1 MAIKQIKDREQLPEL
16 GNIRLGVRSE
26 TQGGYPQNVEYFV
39 LDNVPEVKAVYGENP
54 TELHAYLP
62 TDEVDDVMPHFYK
75 WFKGGTKSKDGE
87 LLGGDL
93 QCWGD
98 GETGHVRKDMDRFT
112 RVVPTRPCLGR
123 ECPDWLNN
131 GKPQCKPIMDLFIVL
146 PRVSLLGVYRISS
159 SSWHTIQNF
168 HNQLTLIKRTWGE
181 LTNIPFLIYREVKNV
196 NYIDNAGVS
205 RKSKPAIMMIKPFE
219 QFTELYGAAVEAKVK
234 ALTSST
240 WKPNHELLL
249 ASAPVDLYPLTH
261 QEMPDG
267 KVLQIEEAKVVGVEE
282 IAESPEL
289 SDLFAKLTT
298 LKKKENTPKLRLLTT
313 RKYENEPNLLVFMKS
328 YLESQIEELTP
339 KAAPA
344 TPVAPT
350 PVVPTADN
358 GGLI

>member
-26 TQGGYPQNVEYFV
+26 TKGGYPQNVEYFV
-39 LDNVPEVKAVYGENP
+39 LDSVPEVKAVYGENP

-62 TDEVDDVMPHFYK
+62 TDEVDDVMPNFYK
-75 WFKGGTKSKDGE
+75 WFKGGKTDREGNLIGGE
-87 LLGGDL
+87 L

-98 GETGHVRKDMDRFT
+98 GITGHLRRDMDKVT

-123 ECPDWLNN
+123 DCQDWKHNK
-131 GKPQCKPIMDLFIVL
+131 KPQCKPIMDLFIVL

-168 HNQLTLIKRTWGE
+168 HNQLTLIKRTWGK
-181 LTNIPFLIYREVKNV
+181 LTNIPFLIYREVKHIQ
-196 NYIDNAGVS
+196 YEDDGVTKS
-205 RKSKPAIMMIKPFE
+205 SKPAIMMIKPFE

-249 ASAPVDLYPLTH
+249 ASAPVDLYPITH
-261 QEMPDG
+261 QETADG
-267 KVLQIEEAKVVGVEE
+267 RILQIEEAKVVGVEE

-289 SDLFAKLTT
+289 ADLFIKLTA

-313 RKYENEPNLLVFMKS
+313 RKYENEPNLLVFMKA
-328 YLESQIEELTP
+328 YLEKQIEELTP

-344 TPVAPT
+344 
-350 PVVPTADN
+350 VPTVDN